1 LFFFIKLNREFFNS
15 LFFLFKNVYICL
27 SLKLKILIMK
37 RNLLLL
43 VLFVIAIG
51 LSESN
56 AQCTPD
62 PNFNHSGISPDSATN
77 LPPAY
82 VGDAY
87 IAVMTAVVPRDTTNA
102 SGVPATIQKICVINF
117 TQPNITNFSW
127 TTNVAQNCFPGGAK
141 NCLLMTANPVASDI
155 GIHSMKIVLETNAI
169 VGGIIPYSQ
178 KDTVDYY
185 QIVVNPAAGIS
196 VSDARKF
203 FAMKNVPN
211 PFVNSTDVHFNAP
224 KAENYTFVVTN
235 YLGQVVFN
243 ETISA
248 AKGPNKYS
256 FDANALSEGIYIYT
270 LSNGVHNFTDRMLIQ
285 K

>member
-1 LFFFIKLNREFFNS
+1 
-15 LFFLFKNVYICL
+15 
-27 SLKLKILIMK
+27 MK

-62 PNFNHSGISPDSATN
+62 PNFNQPGISPDSATN

-82 VGDAY
+82 VGTAY
-87 IAVMTAVVPRDTTNA
+87 TAVMTAVVPRDTTNA
-102 SGVPATIQKICVINF
+102 SGIPATIQKICVISF
-117 TQPNITNFSW
+117 DQPNITNFSW
-127 TTNVAQNCFPGGAK
+127 TTNVPQNCFPGGAK
-141 NCLLMTANPVASDI
+141 NCLIMTANPVASDI
-155 GIHSMKIVLETNAI
+155 GIHSMEIVLETSALI
-169 VGGIIPYSQ
+169 GSVVPYSQ
-178 KDTVDYY
+178 KDTIDYY

-211 PFVNSTDVHFNAP
+211 PFANSTDVHFNAP
-224 KAENYTFVVTN
+224 VAENYTFVVTN
-235 YLGQVVFN
+235 YLGQVVYS
-243 ETISA
+243 ETINA
-248 AKGPNKYS
+248 AKGPNRYS
-256 FDANALSEGIYIYT
+256 FDANGLAEGVYIYT
-270 LSNGVHNFTDRMLIQ
+270 LSNGVNNFSERMVVQ